1 MRVLVLE
8 HQEVMC
14 SLGISGDG
22 FYGYARTDEYG
33 LSAARN
39 KMLKEILRDYRLRGV
54 SGEGDP
60 RPDYKVNGHS

>member
-8 HQEVMC
+8 YQEVMC

-33 LSAARN
+33 LSVARN
-39 KMLKEILRDYRLRGV
+39 KMLKEILRDYTGYVECPGKGSATGL
-54 SGEGDP
+54 
-60 RPDYKVNGHS
+60 